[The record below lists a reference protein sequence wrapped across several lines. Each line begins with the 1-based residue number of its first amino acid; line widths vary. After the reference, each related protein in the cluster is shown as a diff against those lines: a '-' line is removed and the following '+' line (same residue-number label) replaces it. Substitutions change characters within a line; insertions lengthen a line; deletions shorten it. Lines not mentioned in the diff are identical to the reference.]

1 MALSNRM
8 NENAQKNNSVMG
20 KGNARTFKLNE
31 RVKFWSNVRGVGDGM
46 SNLDE
51 ATQRNLAQFLDNEAG
66 HMSKLTETQ
75 ISTSFNGFTP
85 ENMLRLVRL
94 AMPNVVRSKIF
105 TEFAMETA
113 RDSIKYIRPVYSKTQ
128 NGKGLPDR
136 ADDETYTRIY
146 EDADEENDIN
156 NENYRRAIYET
167 TADRMNQELAT
178 VKGTAD
184 GDKVTFAFVAPKAAD
199 IDAAKDALKAAT
211 SEADLKEKKA
221 ALDALLAQTKWGV
234 LGEKYLEGY
243 GVVYYKSEKDVIA
256 IQDKRTKKF
265 YISGEWA
272 DKVVKVEDVKAEKA
286 HSIVV
291 TLKDG
296 VASGVGSAAIDA
308 NLIMAYA
315 RFDSETD
322 FTGDYLG
329 EVEIKMSDYEFRPRP
344 TTIGVTWSQMSELT
358 LDTSFNVSAEEYLV
372 TYAASAIKQE
382 LDYRA
387 IRTAYMVASTNPKA
401 YNIHFDAAYNTNNVV
416 GDKVG
421 TKEGYRDNAQ
431 TFLSA
436 IGTIGDVMYND
447 IKRGGVSRIV
457 CGPSAGTY
465 FRLITQ
471 FTNKGAMPAEGAHQI
486 GELDG
491 IPTFKVPDEI
501 IPTNKVLTVWKNPSN
516 EADIAIAF
524 GTFVPFF
531 STGVIQRK
539 NFYKEAGLATYGD
552 WAVLNRR
559 YMATITIDN
568 LKDTTEVLA

>member
-8 NENAQKNNSVMG
+8 NENANKSNSVMG

-31 RVKFWSNVRGVGDGM
+31 RVKFWSNVPGIGNGFA
-46 SNLDE
+46 NFDE
-51 ATQRNLAQFLDNEAG
+51 STQRNLAQMLDNQAG
-66 HMSKLTETQ
+66 HMSRLTETQ
-75 ISTSFNGFTP
+75 VSTSFSGFTP

-128 NGKGLPDR
+128 NGKSLIDR
-136 ADDETYTRIY
+136 VDDYSRIY
-146 EDADEENDIN
+146 EDADDTNDIN
-156 NENYRRAIYET
+156 NEDARRAIYET
-167 TADRMNQELAT
+167 TADRINQELAT
-178 VKGTAD
+178 VPG
-184 GDKVTFAFVAPKAAD
+184 KVEGSKITFTFVAPS
-199 IDAAKDALKAAT
+199 AKDIEKAEDAVAKAD
-211 SEADLKEKKA
+211 SEEAVKSTKA
-221 ALDALLAQTKWGV
+221 ALDVLVAQKKWGN
-234 LGEKYLEGY
+234 GSKYIKGY
-243 GVVYYKSEKDVIA
+243 GVVYNKVERDVIA
-256 IQDKRTKKF
+256 VQDKRTNKF
-265 YISGEWA
+265 FIAGEYT
-272 DKVVKVEDVKAEKA
+272 DLVEKIEDVEEKGV

-291 TLKDG
+291 TLKSGATTGSDAI
-296 VASGVGSAAIDA
+296 VAADVK
-308 NLIMAYA
+308 AYA
-315 RFDSETD
+315 RFDSEDD
-322 FTGDYLG
+322 FVGDYLG

-344 TTIGVTWSQMSELT
+344 TSIGVTWSQLSELA

-372 TYAASAIKQE
+372 TYAAAAIKQE

-387 IRTAYMVASTNPKA
+387 IRTAYQYAKANPAA
-401 YNIHFDAAYNTNNVV
+401 YHVEFDAAYNTISA
-416 GDKVG
+416 GDKG

-436 IGTIGDVMYND
+436 VATVGDVMYND

-457 CGPSAGTY
+457 AGPSAGTY
-465 FRLITQ
+465 MRLINQ

-491 IPTFKVPDEI
+491 IPTFKVPNEI
-501 IPTNKVLTVWKNPSN
+501 IPTNEVLTVWKNPSN

-559 YMATITIDN
+559 YLATITIKN
-568 LKDTTEVLA
+568 LKDSTL